1 MTIEEMFQMLMN
13 EVKEMRGDMV
23 RLETNQTRIEAKV
36 DSNHKDVIA
45 DVARLE
51 NKLDVIATD
60 VAEIK
65 EDVHLLNKLD
75 EIDSLS
81 INAAFVDIKE
91 IKEKVNNL
99 DKQSNIVRALDK
111 SVPSLQVRL
120 SDLEDE
126 VAQIKKHLDKAS

>member
-1 MTIEEMFQMLMN
+1 MTNDELVQFLANKFATLEKKIDSN
-13 EVKEMRGDMV
+13 HAEVKVDVTRLEANQR
-23 RLETNQTRIEAKV
+23 RLETKLDGA
-36 DSNHKDVIA
+36 IA
-45 DVARLE
+45 DIKEL
-51 NKLDVIATD
+51 KFD

-65 EDVHLLNKLD
+65 QDVHLLNKLD

-81 INAAFVDIKE
+81 INAACNDIKE

-99 DKQSNIVRALDK
+99 DKQSNIVRVLDK

>member
-1 MTIEEMFQMLMN
+1 MTNDELVQFLAD
-13 EVKEMRGDMV
+13 KFAT
-23 RLETNQTRIEAKV
+23 LEKKI
-36 DSNHKDVIA
+36 DSNHAEVKA
-45 DVARLE
+45 DVVRLE
-51 NKLDVIATD
+51 NKLDAVAAD

-65 EDVHLLNKLD
+65 ADVHLLKKLD
-75 EIDSLS
+75 EIDTLS
-81 INAAFVDIKE
+81 INAACNDIKE

-126 VAQIKKHLDKAS
+126 VAQLKKHLDKAS